1 MHIKYILQPHSETQI
16 QGYCNNMFKEYITF
30 LCFIKLSIV
39 MFPQFLFPSLNM
51 IIVTHLKPPMSRN
64 CIVHMHT

>member
-39 MFPQFLFPSLNM
+39 MFPQILFPSFNM
-51 IIVTHLKPPMSRN
+51 IIVTQAAQVSELHRAYPY
-64 CIVHMHT
+64 

>member
-39 MFPQFLFPSLNM
+39 MFPQFLFPSFNM
-51 IIVTHLKPPMSRN
+51 IIVTQAAQVSELHRAYPY
-64 CIVHMHT
+64 